1 MVDRPAGRR
10 GLPAL
15 GVPVHRVA
23 PGAPVTLDPV
33 VRFWTATGGDVGM
46 IRVDRL
52 PITSTSLWTRPVRPD
67 PDHVPLQL
75 HFDVKEALGFEHA
88 VIATHRTVLHR
99 PSRVGDRV
107 GHHQAL
113 RAIGPERMTAL
124 GRGRSWEV
132 DLVLTD
138 ARGDLL
144 QVETFSAFGYRPGTG
159 SRASRPRGAGQGR
172 QGDSPGVSGHRIRAA
187 AAASRVWAPVHHDV
201 VAARRAGFDGVIA
214 CTQHLAAIAEQT
226 RLREARPHG
235 SVRVLEVRM
244 GRPVVARREGS

>member
-1 MVDRPAGRR
+1 M
-10 GLPAL
+10 
-15 GVPVHRVA
+15 PVHRVA

-159 SRASRPRGAGQGR
+159 SRASRARGHTLEPLGNGAGARWLSSKKPTTRGKISLGALRPMVQ
-172 QGDSPGVSGHRIRAA
+172 SK
-187 AAASRVWAPVHHDV
+187 WA
-201 VAARRAGFDGVIA
+201 
-214 CTQHLAAIAEQT
+214 
-226 RLREARPHG
+226 
-235 SVRVLEVRM
+235 
-244 GRPVVARREGS
+244 